1 MGAAVKPP
9 GKTTLVR
16 MQRTAMLEAERIE
29 ITQDYWV
36 KDGRISEPEPHLVER
51 RDDFAGMVRL
61 IDAIN
66 SDQDL
71 LERLKRR
78 MAALA
83 ADECAGAAEDED
95 GAATA
100 VRSPTDGPHHRRRAR
115 RHPRPQPDRGRRLGL
130 HQAAPRRRQAGR
142 PVPDLRRARELAAL
156 RGDRKGRELGL
167 RGLS

>member
-1 MGAAVKPP
+1 MKSP
-9 GKTTLVR
+9 GKTTLLR

-36 KDGRISEPEPHLVER
+36 KDGRISVPEPYQVAR

-83 ADECAGAAEDED
+83 AESAPAPAAAEDDTTDSE
-95 GAATA
+95 AT
-100 VRSPTDGPHHRRRAR
+100 D
-115 RHPRPQPDRGRRLGL
+115 
-130 HQAAPRRRQAGR
+130 
-142 PVPDLRRARELAAL
+142 
-156 RGDRKGRELGL
+156 
-167 RGLS
+167 

>member
-1 MGAAVKPP
+1 MGAAVKQP
-9 GKTTLVR
+9 GKTTLAR

-29 ITQDYWV
+29 ITQDHWV
-36 KDGRISEPEPHLVER
+36 QEGRISVPEPHAIER

-83 ADECAGAAEDED
+83 ADSPPAPAPAEVED
-95 GAATA
+95 GAADSGEVA
-100 VRSPTDGPHHRRRAR
+100 D
-115 RHPRPQPDRGRRLGL
+115 
-130 HQAAPRRRQAGR
+130 
-142 PVPDLRRARELAAL
+142 
-156 RGDRKGRELGL
+156 
-167 RGLS
+167 

>member
-1 MGAAVKPP
+1 MKPP

-36 KDGRISEPEPHLVER
+36 KDGRIKEPEPHLVER
-51 RDDFAGMVRL
+51 RDDLAGMVRL

-83 ADECAGAAEDED
+83 AENAPAPAPETAEDDASD
-95 GAATA
+95 GSE
-100 VRSPTDGPHHRRRAR
+100 VS
-115 RHPRPQPDRGRRLGL
+115 
-130 HQAAPRRRQAGR
+130 
-142 PVPDLRRARELAAL
+142 E
-156 RGDRKGRELGL
+156 
-167 RGLS
+167 

>member
-1 MGAAVKPP
+1 MKPP
-9 GKTTLVR
+9 GKTTLIR

-36 KDGRISEPEPHLVER
+36 KDGRIKEPEPHLVER

-78 MAALA
+78 MTALA
-83 ADECAGAAEDED
+83 AESAPPPAAVEDDTAGDSEA
-95 GAATA
+95 
-100 VRSPTDGPHHRRRAR
+100 
-115 RHPRPQPDRGRRLGL
+115 PD
-130 HQAAPRRRQAGR
+130 
-142 PVPDLRRARELAAL
+142 
-156 RGDRKGRELGL
+156 
-167 RGLS
+167 

>member
-9 GKTTLVR
+9 GKTTLLR

-36 KDGRISEPEPHLVER
+36 KEGRISVPEPHAVER

-83 ADECAGAAEDED
+83 AESTPAPATAEDGE
-95 GAATA
+95 T
-100 VRSPTDGPHHRRRAR
+100 TDVEAS
-115 RHPRPQPDRGRRLGL
+115 D
-130 HQAAPRRRQAGR
+130 
-142 PVPDLRRARELAAL
+142 
-156 RGDRKGRELGL
+156 
-167 RGLS
+167 